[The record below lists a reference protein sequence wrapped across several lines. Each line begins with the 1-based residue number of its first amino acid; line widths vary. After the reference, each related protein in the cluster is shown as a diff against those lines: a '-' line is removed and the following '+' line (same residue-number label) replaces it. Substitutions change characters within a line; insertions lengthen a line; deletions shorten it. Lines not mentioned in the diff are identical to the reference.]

1 MTDTHVYSLYSG
13 STGNAFLIVSGD
25 TRFLID
31 AGRNAKALTAA
42 LTVCGVVRTACARCS

>member
-31 AGRNAKALTAA
+31 AAETPR
-42 LTVCGVVRTACARCS
+42 R